1 MEYQWPIIVR
11 QGKNQYGRRLY
22 YVLNY
27 SEEEQNIRCIWEEV
41 KDLLTGKTF
50 REGEEAVIGDWDL
63 MIFEEIRKK
72 M

>member
-1 MEYQWPIIVR
+1 MCIIYR
-11 QGKNQYGRRLY
+11 EFR
-22 YVLNY
+22 
-27 SEEEQNIRCIWEEV
+27 V

>member
-1 MEYQWPIIVR
+1 M
-11 QGKNQYGRRLY
+11 
-22 YVLNY
+22 
-27 SEEEQNIRCIWEEV
+27 